1 MLLVISQIGEYQ
13 REYEIVIF
21 TFRAFI
27 MIFDMD
33 TLEKV
38 SKTSISEEKH
48 LYSTCIKNQY

>member
-13 REYEIVIF
+13 REYEIVII
-21 TFRAFI
+21 TIRAFI

-48 LYSTCIKNQY
+48 LYSTCIKNQN